1 MTGARRRRGRGIGAR
16 ARVRGRLGSR
26 HASRRGGHAVRRQ
39 GQRGG
44 ARGLDD
50 EMTMHARAYWLLPAR
65 NSVRASESVP
75 ASLAS
80 DARLLARPLRPRGIY
95 QSVPTYTCPYSAAA
109 RPGTSGA
116 ETDVGQFHLFKPVR
130 IYVCLYSSLS
140 NE

>member
-65 NSVRASESVP
+65 NSVP
-75 ASLAS
+75 ASLALFCFGRATLS
-80 DARLLARPLRPRGIY
+80 PAAPSSRHL
-95 QSVPTYTCPYSAAA
+95 SVS
-109 RPGTSGA
+109 S
-116 ETDVGQFHLFKPVR
+116 
-130 IYVCLYSSLS
+130 YVHMP
-140 NE
+140 

>member
-75 ASLAS
+75 ASLVSFCFGRATLS
-80 DARLLARPLRPRGIY
+80 PPAPSSRHL
-95 QSVPTYTCPYSAAA
+95 SVS
-109 RPGTSGA
+109 S
-116 ETDVGQFHLFKPVR
+116 
-130 IYVCLYSSLS
+130 YVHMP
-140 NE
+140 